1 MADFTVRIE
10 LRGASWE
17 IYNELHEKMA
27 AIGFY
32 RKIIGDDR
40 VTYQLPDGEYVGLSN
55 KSVFDLR
62 QQVYSIARTLNID
75 PHVFVTQ
82 SMGWSWTLPKA

>member
-10 LRGASWE
+10 LRGANWE

-40 VTYQLPDGEYVGLSN
+40 VTYDLPDGEYVGLSN
-55 KSVFDLR
+55 KSVFDLM
-62 QQVYSIARTLNID
+62 QQVHSIARSLNID

-82 SMGWSWTLPKA
+82 AWARAWTLPKA